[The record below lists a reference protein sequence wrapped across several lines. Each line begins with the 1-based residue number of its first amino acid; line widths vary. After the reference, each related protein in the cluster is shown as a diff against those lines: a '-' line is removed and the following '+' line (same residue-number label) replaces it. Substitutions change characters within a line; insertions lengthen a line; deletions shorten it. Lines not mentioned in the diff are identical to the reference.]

1 MLINKFDINSKKVE
15 IFDSTLRD
23 GAQGEGISF
32 TLEDKMTVT
41 KALAYMGADYIEAG
55 NPGSNRK
62 DLEFFKETDR
72 SKLRNARLA
81 AFGSTRRK
89 GIKTEDDEN
98 CAALLTADTDA
109 VVIFGKSWDMHVT
122 EIIKTTLEENLSMIS
137 DTVAFFKSKGKTVIF
152 DAEHYFD
159 GYKRNPKYALAA
171 LGAAA
176 EAGADRLVLCE
187 TNGGFL
193 PGEVESIV
201 KETCEAF
208 PNTIIGI
215 HCHND
220 SGCAVANSIAAV
232 EAGARHVQGT
242 YLGYGERCG
251 NANLSTIIANLQI
264 KLGYECVPE
273 KNLQRFTRVARW
285 ISEVANQPLYSGM
298 PYVGGSAF
306 SHKAG
311 MHIDAVAKLS
321 ESFEHVSPESV
332 GNERRFLMSEVAGRG
347 TVLKKISKIAPQLTK
362 DSPEIQEICDE
373 VKRLEYEGYSFE
385 AAEASFELLVKRIL
399 GQNKE
404 YFKLNYFKT
413 IVDEPTD
420 NAFSSSAIVKITVGD
435 RTEITAAEGDGPVHA
450 LDNALRRVLEVF
462 YPQLGGVHLTDY
474 KVRVL
479 EPQKA
484 TGAKVRVLIE
494 SSDESGSWSTVG
506 VSTDVIAASWIALLE
521 AVQYKLDKEE
531 LQRLTA
537 PTAACGSSS
546 PIGCDRTC

>member
-1 MLINKFDINSKKVE
+1 MAYKKDFYMLINNFDNNNKKIE

-32 TLEDKMTVT
+32 SIEDKLAVT
-41 KALAYMGADYIEAG
+41 KALDYVGADYIEAG

-62 DLEFFKETDR
+62 DLEFFKEVDR
-72 SKLRNARLA
+72 SSLRNARLA

-89 GIKTEDDEN
+89 GIKAEDDEN
-98 CAALLTADTDA
+98 CAALLTAGTDVA
-109 VVIFGKSWDMHVT
+109 VIFGKAWDLHVT
-122 EIIKTTLEENLSMIS
+122 EILKTTTEENLNMIS
-137 DTVAFFKSKGKTVIF
+137 DTVRFLKSKGKTVIF

-159 GYKRNPKYALAA
+159 GYKRNPEYALAA
-171 LGAAA
+171 LNAAA

-187 TNGGFL
+187 TNGGVL
-193 PGEVESIV
+193 PSQVGSIV
-201 KETCEAF
+201 AKTCAAF
-208 PNTIIGI
+208 PDAVIGI

-285 ISEVANQPLYSGM
+285 ISEIANQSLYGGM

-321 ESFEHVSPESV
+321 SSFEHVSPESV

-362 DSPEIQEICDE
+362 DSPEIQKICDE

-385 AAEASFELLVKRIL
+385 AAEASFELLVRRIL
-399 GQNKE
+399 GQQKE
-404 YFKLNYFKT
+404 HFKLNYFKA
-413 IVDEPTD
+413 IVDGPT
-420 NAFSSSAIVKITVGD
+420 NNTFSSSAIVKITVDD

-450 LDNALRRVLEVF
+450 LDNALRRVLETF
-462 YPQLGGVHLTDY
+462 YPQIGEVHLTDY

-479 EPQKA
+479 DPQKA

-494 SSDESGSWSTVG
+494 CSDETGSWSTVG
-506 VSTDVIAASWIALLE
+506 VSTDVIHASWIAILE
-521 AVQYKLDKEE
+521 SVQYKLDKSG
-531 LQRLTA
+531 L
-537 PTAACGSSS
+537 
-546 PIGCDRTC
+546 

>member
-1 MLINKFDINSKKVE
+1 MFIENPNNSGRQIEVFE
-15 IFDSTLRD
+15 STLRD

-32 TLEDKMTVT
+32 TTEDKFAVC
-41 KALAYMGADYIEAG
+41 KALDYMGADFIEAG
-55 NPGSNRK
+55 NPGSNQK
-62 DLEFFKETDR
+62 DAEFFKDM
-72 SKLRNARLA
+72 SKNRLRRARLA

-89 GIKTEDDEN
+89 NILAADDEN
-98 CAALLTADTDA
+98 CSALLSANTDT
-109 VVIFGKSWDMHVT
+109 VVIFGKAWDMHVT
-122 EIIKTTLEENLSMIS
+122 QIIKTTPRENLAMIS
-137 DTVAFFKSKGKTVIF
+137 DTVKFFKQHGKFVIF

-159 GYKRNPKYALAA
+159 GFKRNKDYALSA
-171 LGAAA
+171 LKAAA
-176 EAGADRLVLCE
+176 DAGADRLVLCE

-193 PGEVESIV
+193 PNDVYSIV
-201 KETCEAF
+201 KETNEVF
-208 PNTIIGI
+208 NDSILGI

-264 KLGYECVPE
+264 KLGYMCVPE

-285 ISEVANQPLYSGM
+285 ISEIANQSLYGGM

-311 MHIDAVAKLS
+311 MHIDAVSKLS
-321 ESFEHVSPESV
+321 SSFEHIPPESI

-347 TVLKKISKIAPQLTK
+347 TVLKKISKIAPELTK
-362 DSPEIQEICDE
+362 DSPEIQTICDE

-385 AAEASFELLVKRIL
+385 AAEASFELLVRRIL
-399 GQNKE
+399 GKTKE

-413 IVDEPTD
+413 IVDEPS
-420 NAFSSSAIVKITVGD
+420 NEMFSSSAIIKITVGS
-435 RTEITAAEGDGPVHA
+435 RTEMTAAEGFGPVHA
-450 LDNALRRVLEVF
+450 LDNALRRVLEGF
-462 YPQLGGVHLTDY
+462 FPCLGSVHLTDY

-479 EPQKA
+479 EPQNA

-494 SSDESGSWSTVG
+494 SSDENGSWSTVG
-506 VSTDVIAASWIALLE
+506 VSTDVINASWIALLE
-521 AVQYKLDKEE
+521 SVQYKLLKED
-531 LQRLTA
+531 L
-537 PTAACGSSS
+537 
-546 PIGCDRTC
+546 

>member
-1 MLINKFDINSKKVE
+1 MLIDDFNKNSKKIE

-32 TLEDKMTVT
+32 SLEDKLRAA
-41 KALAYMGADYIEAG
+41 KALAYMGADFIEAG
-55 NPGSNRK
+55 NPGSNPK
-62 DLEFFKETDR
+62 DLDFFKKADNTAL
-72 SKLRNARLA
+72 KNAYLA

-89 GIKTEDDEN
+89 NIDVKNDEN
-98 CAALLTADTDA
+98 CLSLLSANTDV
-109 VVIFGKSWDMHVT
+109 VVIFGKAWDIHV
-122 EIIKTTLEENLSMIS
+122 EKILKTTHDENLNMIK
-137 DTVAFFKSKGKTVIF
+137 DTIVFFKSHNKTVIF

-159 GYKRNPKYALAA
+159 GFKNNQSYALQVVKTAA
-171 LGAAA
+171 D
-176 EAGADRLVLCE
+176 AGADRIVLCE

-193 PGEVESIV
+193 PRQVEDIV
-201 KETCEAF
+201 KTTCDF
-208 PNTIIGI
+208 LKDKIIGI

-220 SGCAVANSIAAV
+220 SGCAVASTIAAV
-232 EAGARHVQGT
+232 EAGAKHVQGT

-251 NANLSTIIANLQI
+251 NANLSTVIANLQI

-273 KNLQRFTRVARW
+273 KNLQRFTRTARW
-285 ISEVANQPLYSGM
+285 LSEIANQPLYSSM
-298 PYVGGSAF
+298 PYVGSSAF

-321 ESFEHVSPESV
+321 SSFEHISPDKI
-332 GNERRFLMSEVAGRG
+332 GNERKFLMSEVAGRG
-347 TVLKKISKIAPQLTK
+347 TVLKKINKIAPHLTK
-362 DSPEIQEICDE
+362 DSEYVQKICDE

-399 GQNKE
+399 GTQKT
-404 YFKLNYFKT
+404 YFKLDYFKT
-413 IVDEPTD
+413 IVDEPTE
-420 NAFSSSAIVKITVGD
+420 NNFSSSAIIKITVGD

-450 LDNALRRVLEVF
+450 LDNALRRVLVTF
-462 YPQLGGVHLTDY
+462 YPSLKNVHLTDY

-506 VSTDVIAASWIALLE
+506 VSSDVIDASWKALLE
-521 AVQYKLDKEE
+521 AAQYKLMKDDE
-531 LQRLTA
+531 A
-537 PTAACGSSS
+537 
-546 PIGCDRTC
+546 

>member
-1 MLINKFDINSKKVE
+1 MIIKNQTQNTNQIE

-32 TLEDKMTVT
+32 SIEDKLRAA

-62 DLEFFKETDR
+62 DLEFFKTADR
-72 SKLRNARLA
+72 TELKAAHLA

-89 GIKTEDDEN
+89 GIRAEDDEN
-98 CAALLTADTDA
+98 CAALLTADTDV
-109 VVIFGKSWDMHVT
+109 VVIFGKAWDLHVT
-122 EIIKTTLEENLSMIS
+122 EIIKTTLEENLNMIS
-137 DTVAFFKSKGKTVIF
+137 DTVKFLKSKGKTVMF

-159 GYKRNPKYALAA
+159 GYERNQAYAVAA
-171 LGAAA
+171 IKAAA
-176 EAGADRLVLCE
+176 DTGADRIVLCE

-193 PGEVESIV
+193 PRRVEEIV
-201 KETCEAF
+201 KNTCAEL
-208 PNTIIGI
+208 PDKIIGI

-220 SGCAVANSIAAV
+220 SGCAVANTIAAV

-251 NANLSTIIANLQI
+251 NANLSTVIANLQI

-285 ISEVANQPLYSGM
+285 ISEVANLPLYSGM

-311 MHIDAVAKLS
+311 MHIDAVTKLS
-321 ESFEHVSPESV
+321 SSFEHVSPESV

-362 DSPEIQEICDE
+362 DSPDVQRICDE

-399 GQNKE
+399 GEQKE
-404 YFKLNYFKT
+404 YFKLDYFKT

-420 NAFSSSAIVKITVGD
+420 NKFSSSAIIKITVGD

-450 LDNALRRVLEVF
+450 LDNALRRVLETF
-462 YPQLGGVHLTDY
+462 YPQLGSVHLTDY

-506 VSTDVIAASWIALLE
+506 VSSDVIDASWKALLE
-521 AVQYKLDKEE
+521 AAQYKLMKDEE
-531 LQRLTA
+531 SKTM
-537 PTAACGSSS
+537 
-546 PIGCDRTC
+546 

>member
-1 MLINKFDINSKKVE
+1 MLIDKLSADDKKIE
-15 IFDSTLRD
+15 IFESTLRD

-32 TLEDKMTVT
+32 STEDKIAVT
-41 KALAYMGADYIEAG
+41 KALDYMGADFIEAG
-55 NPGSNRK
+55 NPGSNKK
-62 DLEFFKETDR
+62 DMEFFKNIDR
-72 SKLRNARLA
+72 NKLRRAHLA

-89 GIKTEDDEN
+89 GIRAEEDDN
-98 CAALLTADTDA
+98 CLALLTAETDV
-109 VVIFGKSWDMHVT
+109 VVIFGKAWDMHVT
-122 EIIKTTLEENLSMIS
+122 EILKTTLEENLSMIS
-137 DTVAFFKSKGKTVIF
+137 DTVSFLKSNDKFVVF

-159 GYKRNPKYALAA
+159 GYKRNPEYALSALRAA
-171 LGAAA
+171 LD
-176 EAGADRLVLCE
+176 AGADRLVLCE

-193 PGEVESIV
+193 PDGISKVV
-201 KETCEAF
+201 KATCDAL
-208 PNTIIGI
+208 PNAIIGI

-264 KLGYECVPE
+264 KLGYQCVPD

-285 ISEVANQPLYSGM
+285 ISEIANQTLFKGM

-311 MHIDAVAKLS
+311 MHIDAVAKRS
-321 ESFEHVSPESV
+321 SSFEHVPPESV

-347 TVLKKISKIAPQLTK
+347 TVLKKISKIAPELTK
-362 DSPEIQEICDE
+362 DSPEIQKICDE

-385 AAEASFELLVKRIL
+385 AAEASFELLVRRIL
-399 GQNKE
+399 GKEKE

-413 IVDEPTD
+413 VVDEPVSSD
-420 NAFSSSAIVKITVGD
+420 FSSSAIIKITVGD
-435 RTEITAAEGDGPVHA
+435 QTEITAAEGDGPVHA
-450 LDNALRRVLEVF
+450 LDNALRRVLEGF
-462 YPQLGGVHLTDY
+462 YPCLGGVHLTDY

-506 VSTDVIAASWIALLE
+506 VSTDVIDASWIALVE
-521 AVQYKLDKEE
+521 SVQYKLMKEK
-531 LQRLTA
+531 A
-537 PTAACGSSS
+537 SH
-546 PIGCDRTC
+546 

>member
-1 MLINKFDINSKKVE
+1 MIIEDYLKNTRKVE

-41 KALAYMGADYIEAG
+41 KALAYVGADYIEAG

-62 DLEFFKETDR
+62 DLEFFQNIDR
-72 SKLRNARLA
+72 GTLHGACLA

-89 GIKTEDDEN
+89 GMRAEDDEN
-98 CAALLTADTDA
+98 CAALLKADTDV
-109 VVIFGKSWDMHVT
+109 VVIFGKAWDLHVT
-122 EIIKTTLEENLSMIS
+122 EIIKTTLDENISMIS
-137 DTVAFFKSKGKTVIF
+137 DTVSYLKSKGKTVIF

-159 GYKRNPKYALAA
+159 GYKRNPEYALASVN
-171 LGAAA
+171 AAVK
-176 EAGADRLVLCE
+176 AGADRIVLCE

-193 PGEVESIV
+193 PGEVGKIV
-201 KETCEAF
+201 KETCDAF
-208 PNTIIGI
+208 LETVIGI

-285 ISEVANQPLYSGM
+285 ISEVTNQSLYSGM

-321 ESFEHVSPESV
+321 SSFEHVSPESV

-347 TVLKKISKIAPQLTK
+347 TVLKKISKIAPELTK
-362 DSPEIQEICDE
+362 DSPDVQRICDE

-399 GQNKE
+399 GQQKE

-420 NAFSSSAIVKITVGD
+420 NKFSSSAIVKITVGD

-450 LDNALRRVLEVF
+450 LDNALRRVIEVF
-462 YPQLGGVHLTDY
+462 YPQLGGVRLTDY

-494 SSDESGSWSTVG
+494 SSDENGSWSTVG
-506 VSTDVIAASWIALLE
+506 VSTDVIDASWKALLE
-521 AVQYKLDKEE
+521 AVQYKLMKDDE
-531 LQRLTA
+531 
-537 PTAACGSSS
+537 
-546 PIGCDRTC
+546 I